1 MKGQSQLLL
10 ENQLCFPI
18 YATSRMITR
27 LYQPLLDVIDLTYPQ
42 YLVMLVM
49 WEQDH
54 LSIGQLG
61 NKLFLNTNT
70 LTPLIKKM
78 EQKGLIIKQRS
89 TSDERTVNVSLTNSG
104 RLLKQK
110 ALDIP
115 EKLASTSNIPISELN
130 EFRNTMWKMLNFL
143 EK

>member
-1 MKGQSQLLL
+1 MKDQSQLLL

-70 LTPLIKKM
+70 LTPLVKKM
-78 EQKGLIIKQRS
+78 EQKGLIVKRRS
-89 TSDERTVNVSLTNSG
+89 TSDERTVNVSLTDSG

-115 EKLASTSNIPISELN
+115 EKLASASNIPITELN

>member
-1 MKGQSQLLL
+1 MKDQSQLLL

-27 LYQPLLDVIDLTYPQ
+27 LYQPLLDVIGLTYPQ

-49 WEQDH
+49 WEH
-54 LSIGQLG
+54 ENLSVSQLG

-70 LTPLIKKM
+70 ITPLLKKM
-78 EQKGLIIKQRS
+78 ELKGLIVKKRS
-89 TSDERTVNVSLTNSG
+89 SEDERTVNVSLTKSG
-104 RLLKQK
+104 QQLKIK

-115 EKLASTSNIPISELN
+115 EKLAATSNIPITELN
-130 EFRNTMWKMLNFL
+130 QLRSTMWKMLNFI

>member
-1 MKGQSQLLL
+1 MKDQSQLLL

-78 EQKGLIIKQRS
+78 EQKGLILKQRS
-89 TSDERTVNVSLTNSG
+89 TLDERTVNVSLTDSG
-104 RLLKQK
+104 RQLKQK

-130 EFRNTMWKMLNFL
+130 EFRSTMWKMLNFL

>member
-1 MKGQSQLLL
+1 MKDQSQLLL

-27 LYQPLLDVIDLTYPQ
+27 LYQPLLDVIGLTYPQ

-49 WEQDH
+49 WEH
-54 LSIGQLG
+54 ENLSVSQLG

-70 LTPLIKKM
+70 ITPLLKKM
-78 EQKGLIIKQRS
+78 ELKGLIVKKRS
-89 TSDERTVNVSLTNSG
+89 SEDERTVNVSLTKSG
-104 RLLKQK
+104 QQLKIK

-115 EKLASTSNIPISELN
+115 EKLATTSNIPITELN
-130 EFRNTMWKMLNFL
+130 QLRSTMWKMLNFI

>member
-1 MKGQSQLLL
+1 MKDQSQLLL

-78 EQKGLIIKQRS
+78 EQKGLILKQRS
-89 TSDERTVNVSLTNSG
+89 TLDERTVNVSLTDSG
-104 RLLKQK
+104 RQLKQK

>member
-1 MKGQSQLLL
+1 MSDQSQLLL

-27 LYQPLLDVIDLTYPQ
+27 LYQPLLDVIGLTYPQ

-49 WEQDH
+49 WEYEN
-54 LSIGQLG
+54 LSVSQLG

-70 LTPLIKKM
+70 ITPLLKKM
-78 EQKGLIIKQRS
+78 ELKGLIVKKRS
-89 TSDERTVNVSLTNSG
+89 SEDERMVNVSLTKSG
-104 RLLKQK
+104 KQLKEK
-110 ALDIP
+110 AIDIP

-130 EFRNTMWKMLNFL
+130 QIRSTMWKMLNFI